1 MKAIKKRELYACS
14 HGDYVG
20 KMFVVIEVKDQQ
32 VGCLQVPELVNLKIP
47 TDTFDNGR
55 NSDIIELVEVIP
67 KDVFEVTTA
76 QYYKNEDSNN

>member
-1 MKAIKKRELYACS
+1 
-14 HGDYVG
+14 
-20 KMFVVIEVKDQQ
+20 MFVVIEVKDQQ

-67 KDVFEVTTA
+67 KEVFEVTTA